1 MRVVP
6 KNENKIDEVTSI
18 LRELQQQY
26 VPLHN
31 SDKPIGIALGGDQL
45 TAERALGI
53 PLATLHHTTQSSE
66 KDEKV
71 IIDQLMKKSLV
82 FDLCQEDLIIHSP
95 ICRLAWQKPLMQTN

>member
-53 PLATLHHTTQSSE
+53 LLATLHHTTQSSE
-66 KDEKV
+66 KDEV
-71 IIDQLMKKSLV
+71 IIDQLMKKYLV
-82 FDLCQEDLIIHSP
+82 FDLCQEDLIIPSP
-95 ICRLAWQKPLMQTN
+95 ICRLALQKPLMQTN